1 MIKLYGF
8 SLSNYHNKVKLI
20 LLEKGIDFEEVVV
33 PMGGGPLAAQASPLH
48 KVPYI
53 ETEQGFL
60 CESQAIA
67 DYIEARWPT
76 PALMPTDPWQAAK
89 VRELITYMDLH
100 VELCARQ
107 LYTQAFFG
115 GILPEKFIERV
126 KADLIKH
133 LAAFK
138 QLATFGPVCRRRHLH
153 PGRLRRVREPA
164 AGRPGQQAG
173 VWRRP
178 GGRRWHRLEGPRQ
191 AHRAAPH
198 RTKSGRRSQGG
209 HGPGRGGGTRPRGR
223 HRRAQ
228 GLSSRPLLTWQPGG
242 GCDKTSRQ
250 GSHHA
255 VTHVDAEAV

>member
-53 ETEQGFL
+53 ETEHGFL

-138 QLATFGPVCRRRHLH
+138 QLATFGPY
-153 PGRLRRVREPA
+153 A
-164 AGRPGQQAG
+164 AGDAFTQADCAVYVSLPLAALASKLVCGEDLVAAAGIDWKGHVKLIEQRPTAQKVAADRKADMARG
-173 VWRRP
+173 VAAARD
-178 GGRRWHRLEGPRQ
+178 
-191 AHRAAPH
+191 RAA
-198 RTKSGRRSQGG
+198 
-209 HGPGRGGGTRPRGR
+209 GT
-223 HRRAQ
+223 
-228 GLSSRPLLTWQPGG
+228 
-242 GCDKTSRQ
+242 
-250 GSHHA
+250 
-255 VTHVDAEAV
+255 DAPKA